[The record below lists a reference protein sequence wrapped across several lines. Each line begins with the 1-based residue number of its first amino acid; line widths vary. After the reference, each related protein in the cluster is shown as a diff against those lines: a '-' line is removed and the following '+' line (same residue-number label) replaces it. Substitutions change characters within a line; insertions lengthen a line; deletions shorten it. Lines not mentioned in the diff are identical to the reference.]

1 MPSINDS
8 KCILVIGG
16 TSGLGRS
23 LARSLR
29 DLPSKPT
36 VIVTGRRQDRLD
48 DLVKEKFEAIKF
60 DVDTTRD
67 KLKAFV
73 NEVVGKYPDV
83 GARAVAV
90 REEFT
95 YVCCF

>member
-8 KCILVIGG
+8 KCILVIGA
-16 TSGLGRS
+16 TSGLGRA

-48 DLVKEKFEAIKF
+48 ELAKENLETIKF
-60 DVDTTRD
+60 DVDTTREN
-67 KLKAFV
+67 LKAFV
-73 NEVVGKYPDV
+73 DQVVNKYPDV
-83 GARAVAV
+83 GARVV
-90 REEFT
+90 HSVVLDKFT
-95 YVCCF
+95 H